1 MRRRSRRAVA
11 WLLTLALFIGM
22 LPSGLLSGWVSAL
35 TGLSIKDA
43 EIDFSNGTFQFT
55 VTGGESNA
63 DTTLRVWAV
72 VPNVKTSLEAATP
85 LEAIQSGDI
94 SDATLKLAD
103 MQTGIDLAELPA
115 GSYLIDAASDELL
128 GSTGERT
135 YSETLPGGGFEAIK
149 ALFTN
154 GYYTSDNT
162 YVPQSEITQIPYL
175 VIFNSQGGGA
185 ELIYAE
191 TALGQVTPTLVLT
204 SGGINKVI
212 SANINVGNAIGTA
225 TVQCLP
231 ANASEGVVI
240 LDEGVSVDLFNAM
253 GNNVGGT
260 VTGIGAGTTISPNES
275 LTITL
280 SAKSAIS
287 PIAAPLVGTI
297 TLKYKPASGGIND
310 EEALEIPI
318 TITAQNPTNPYLTIS
333 AIEMTVP
340 QGGGA
345 ISFEPGSGTIT
356 PIYGSNAIFDRF
368 KGANAAKASSDTKGY
383 LKITEIPSDY
393 TIAIKDTQEPNPAD
407 ITGYIDLSETAK
419 TTLRPGTYTTTLTFQ
434 YQIAR
439 ASGNS
444 QPRAAQVPVT
454 IHVTEAS
461 TEPPTTYNATVNL
474 TVGGQTDDFT
484 EITKVALLSS
494 TGSEV
499 APHDSDGWA
508 NGITFTGLE
517 DSESYST
524 LRVYVNTNNL
534 PDGVGAGYY
543 DITLTGGP
551 ISSTTT
557 SASANLV
564 RVTLHLG
571 ENIQSATVG
580 GKNGPVELLV
590 KEDTGSIALEATTTG
605 GTFTTWTVTPDG
617 EATLDSAASSSTT
630 LTVKTKNVTVTP
642 SAETAPQKYGGTVTV
657 NLNGKAWTDSG
668 YTFTVTTDGGELTD
682 NSDGTY
688 SYTDFT
694 GGPYTVHVKVEKG
707 GQTIVD
713 EDMGSI
719 SGSSTDLTANFYT
732 VQAQAATGGTIQAT
746 YGTHTSQTGK
756 ATNGE
761 KIYVPAGKTV
771 NLTAT
776 PDEDYKFGSWSVTGS
791 SSPSNTQ
798 TATINITA
806 ETTVTASF
814 TEAVYGGTIT
824 IQLDGSP
831 STTPGTVTLYTNG
844 GQPAADVQLTDNH
857 DGTYTYTGAN
867 VDAPYYS
874 IYVNGVKTQNAGIS
888 KSNPSPTVNF
898 YTVTL
903 GTSSSAT
910 MTLNG
915 KTAPVIAEAQTTVN
929 LIATAQS
936 GYTGQ
941 ATWHTKQPAPP
952 ASGTVST
959 APGSSASGVQTTMTV
974 TGTTEVWAEFKP
986 IEMGSLSS
994 TSSAFVWDLYE
1005 EKVTPPVGGA
1015 DGFTTTISVAGDVR
1029 LQEITSITYSVGGK
1043 TLTPSTHYTVSQAP
1057 DGNKAITL
1065 TMTNAQLETL
1075 GLGLNQANETGVF
1088 TVTVAGTNGQTK
1100 QATVVVT
1107 ATDTMPWLTG
1117 VELSDGQGH
1126 TGSNI
1131 SGVVSTG
1138 EPGTTLSVSTLT
1150 DNKDGSALGSGNVT
1164 YTWYRQDPDGSKE
1177 PIPDADGSTYTI
1189 PTSGVEPGTE
1199 FTVEVKGNSPPGTAK
1214 NGGAELYRNDKAA
1227 VSATFT
1233 VIAPTHTVTLVID
1246 PSGGGSV
1253 RVNSQT
1259 YSAASQTITVTGAS
1273 ASLTG
1278 LTAHASQG
1286 YRFKQWTTTGGTL
1299 NAANETTTDL
1309 TNITQDVTLT
1319 ATFAPIPILSLT
1331 TNSGSGPVG
1340 TAPEGG
1346 QIPSF
1351 TIRNTG
1357 QAAATNVTITI
1368 TGLTAGTAI
1377 GNFTIQKTGNA
1388 PEIVSWTDNKDGTV
1402 TATIANIPSGEDG
1415 TTGYTYQLIPN
1426 TTLPAGSYS
1435 APVSVK
1441 YKQVS
1446 TDSDGLEVTGTP
1458 SYTFTEREYTIVV
1471 NKDTGISSVVVT
1483 KNGQPVELGGGNSF
1497 TAGSKDTIIITSYA
1511 SSGYTQDGWTVET
1524 LAGGASPIET
1534 PGTLTFTPSGSG
1546 ATITVT
1552 AKAKG
1557 IAVLSLDPLKSEVT
1571 SPVNE
1576 LTTSTT
1582 IYSGTLSNSGEAASQ
1597 TVSYA
1602 LRQKG
1607 DTDYTSYFTLTP
1619 DASGVVNPHGS
1630 QAIKVV
1636 LSQHGKEQITGA
1648 GTYEVNLVVT
1658 EEGGKSWTVPIKLT
1672 VTDSTVFEGSVTINV
1687 DGASKDGATV
1697 TLAPGD
1703 SLTQTTTGGTA
1714 TFQNLLVSNT
1724 YTITVD
1730 LDGDGG
1736 TYEPVT
1742 VTATLSKDNS
1752 NVTVDFYTVSLKAD
1766 PDSISTTLKGAGI
1779 YESGTK
1785 VTIEAST
1792 DAEGYRF
1799 DGWTDDDKSDG
1810 SVSTSSQY
1818 TFTISGKV
1826 NYTAHFSRTYGVQ
1839 YLARPGDD
1847 SVSNLPT
1854 DPKGY
1859 YDGDEVTIPTAV
1871 PTRSGYTFTGWST
1884 ADDGTAEYQAGG
1896 KFTIALDG
1904 SNGGLKPDGE
1914 NTIKLYAVWQNAAL
1928 VNPDNQAGLTT
1939 TYGAQYAYDAGA
1951 LFRAK
1956 NPGIPLTYE
1965 ITAGTLPGGLAFD
1978 ETTGVISG
1986 RPYEVT
1992 TKSVTITATHTDNSA
2007 ATATV
2012 DLTLTVNKATPVV
2025 TITGV
2030 TGAVEGAAF
2039 DSASYSVAVS
2049 APYYTGSGWTD
2060 SYVILSGTGTAEA
2073 INDANRGKGTI
2084 SVGSGTF
2091 TTLKQDVTIT
2101 YNPTGASATDGNHS
2115 TYDKIYNST
2124 SGKISAAAVNK
2135 TWGIAV
2141 NPETLAFQ
2149 AQEGYASVTEQS
2161 FTVTNTGN
2169 QPTGAL
2175 TVTPSSG
2182 FELTGAN
2189 ASNTDPL
2196 APGESRTY
2204 QVRPVTGKT
2213 ADGSPYTGTVT
2224 VNDATNS
2231 KNATVN
2237 LVFNVTRSN
2246 TFTGT
2251 VITNLNPVDGPAAP
2265 GDVTSVTLRPFGT
2278 TGSSDV
2284 TANRTGTGTYT
2295 ADTLETGKIYQ
2306 VVVNGYLTSELVY
2319 YDRKEAAVNL
2329 YQILTEA
2336 SPALAGTTTPSD
2348 SYYVSGQTVTL
2359 TASNNSGYKFT
2370 SWHADTA
2377 EGFQVS
2383 TNANHSLTVTEEQK
2397 FVAVYEQG
2405 HKVTYNAPDKDS
2417 GKVPTDDMFYFVGD
2431 TVYVKSG
2438 GDLQKTGYTFA
2449 GWNDGNKTYKP
2460 GESFT
2465 MGAAAVTLTA
2475 QWTPLPLSLTGG
2487 TFTVAHNDSLSEV
2500 IKAVGGE
2507 GQITYAI
2514 TGAGNLAGSGLTLE
2528 SNGAFTG
2535 TATYQGSGSNT
2546 YTIEVTAT
2554 AAGSSTKASFT
2565 IEVVQAVTKVTEGFT
2580 VTGGLVV
2587 FPGDSFD
2594 ISKLGSDNLTVK
2606 GYGTDGVKVTKDDFD
2621 EKPTTG
2627 GTATDGTWTVT
2638 PDKWQAGSVSYTLTF
2653 TPSDPGFLPCTT
2665 TVTIGATNKLITAAD
2680 VTVLAPSD
2688 EGLKDA
2694 TITPNSV
2701 KGNYLST
2708 DTTLDDSTVNVQ
2720 TNWNA
2725 TSFVAGQSYT
2735 ATVVLT
2741 PTGDWK
2747 FDPTS
2752 DGDDWTAK
2760 NVTAPGAKTTLIY
2773 HDDKSVILSVVF
2785 PAEDQE
2791 IDGVHVNVTAPAD
2804 GATPDNTAIPT
2815 GTPLG
2820 SFTASD
2826 VKWYEGTSTS
2836 GETPFTGP
2844 FVGGSQYTVVVTA
2857 KPTTGYTFDPDI
2869 FATEDSSN
2877 NKATINRQN
2886 ATIVSKSESQVVIAY
2901 TFTAQT
2907 DPVRA
2912 LTNASGPLVYYIQTG
2927 TTDKHYNNQATGH
2940 KVSFG
2945 FTMSAADF
2953 SATIVRASGDTATVT
2968 GTDLKLFIDV
2978 DGDGSYDELTE
2989 DIPAAFNSDNA
3000 ANLNGK
3006 TVYALYAPGGMDA
3019 GIAPTQVGKLVLN
3032 ELTATGITSTAS
3044 PTLSYTS
3051 GANFDPAS
3059 GTATVTFNSGTAM
3072 ANQVST
3078 MTAGAK
3084 PTTVTTPAANGDYRT
3099 TIYYMLDSDRNGVI
3113 DDSDKHIDAST
3124 TLSASDH
3131 GKTVY
3136 ACYTD
3141 VNGNLVYTPVGQLSM
3156 DSQHTAG
3163 ITDENGGD
3171 AEYGD
3176 KLTAQVSPGDS
3187 GDYYYRWEKEDSG
3200 GDWQPI
3206 PGATSPTYYPDKG
3219 DVGEDIRVVV
3229 IDKNT
3234 GKEAHSDP
3242 ETIEK
3247 RSLNFV
3253 VDPFDK
3259 YYDGDATNKHTYTID
3274 DFTLT
3279 AVGGTYGG
3287 LVNNDQVTLKLNGGV
3302 TAPAYS
3308 GATVGSTITWPAVSE
3323 AGTGESGSKFAD
3335 YTLGGPNGDYYR
3347 LAPQGEQTDRGEI
3360 LADQPDRI
3368 IVTNNNVTPVT
3379 GAEPDRT
3386 PGNYI
3391 PREEERYDVP
3401 DDGTVVW
3408 EKWNGA
3414 SWEPVNEPD
3423 TFQPDT
3429 TYRVTIPV
3437 RPVNGT
3443 ELSSEPSNDYAYL
3456 EIGGKLYP
3464 AQYAPASDGKDA
3476 TMTVQFAP
3484 TPAEGK
3490 VNVTHVDVSFD
3501 KLPALGETIPATPTS
3516 VTDPRETQDGD
3527 KDGTPDTYTAHWY
3540 VSDTQPSDFSSIGDP
3555 VTGPDAKFEASKYY
3569 TVVVHVAPKDGY
3581 AYNPG
3586 TSAGQTR
3593 FYFFFGQDQG
3603 HEVTD
3608 GVITAGYLDG
3618 VYTMYYTFTTQ
3629 MDNPPSNILGPEENE
3644 DSLPVL
3650 GEDKLLYYAATTNHN
3665 AAQRGS
3671 GTIPGDKT
3679 SVLFTFN
3686 GSVNAQVEYAD
3697 GTKAVLNDLNY
3708 GTLWTIVAGDTPETA
3723 VALPGDKT
3731 FTRANRSQYD
3741 GKNLYIQVDGVILKD
3756 KTTGKAHSLGT
3767 LTVKELEAQAI
3778 TKYDLSGGKD
3788 LSDLLHYT
3796 EGDTFK
3802 TDVITSATV
3811 AFNTDV
3817 AGLNTSYVAP
3827 TFGSAADATSFYFEL
3842 ANGTTLTA
3850 ESKVGGDD
3858 GDVKNGDMIYLC
3870 YTDVNGNEVRQAL
3883 GSIVVSEG
3891 TKITVT
3897 VTNVTTSTPNAT
3909 EASYGDELK
3918 AVVEG
3923 DHTGTL
3929 SYQWQRWDEGSSQW
3943 TDIPGATGPTYTA
3956 ARDDV
3961 DADGTDDN
3969 NLRVL
3974 VKEHGKD
3981 GEAVSAAAAA
3991 AAVDVNKADLTVTF
4005 TAENKVWDGTTDA
4018 NVNGYKLSGVVDG
4031 DVITLTGYGTTG
4043 TFASPDVGNGITV
4056 TVDTTHASL
4065 SFKPATDTVTDYY
4078 DVVYVNP
4085 TANITALQVSWNDLS
4100 FNYGST
4106 KRYDGTTDVY
4116 LKNNTSYVTDNTA
4129 VDGNRVLA
4137 NETITADGPVTW
4149 TALAGLSAEQKAAIE
4164 AMLTF
4169 NFAFDTKDAG
4179 LRTKTIT
4186 ATATVGGTANSNIDL
4201 SAFQSNEGKYILT
4214 EYGTINPKR
4223 LTVSKDN
4230 LTPPTTI
4237 LNGATGV
4244 TINGTVASG
4253 VGSEGNVDFTVQG
4266 AFDSTAEATSKN
4278 VTILGVKKGTSNG
4291 ITWAN
4296 GNYVLIWDGD
4306 DNTMSGTV
4314 TGGTVVSVEFTGS
4327 ASAIYGDG
4335 YNTVQGLGFK
4345 VGYDTGGDG
4354 QPDFYDTT
4362 ATTFALLKNLGVVA
4376 IIEDY
4381 ADGSAKYYLAT
4392 DSGKTVGWDNATGT
4406 SATLNFKLFLE
4417 GDATDAATAW
4427 NSGTPLGNGTIA
4439 VNQRGVTV
4447 DAEWN
4452 LDAADKEGKY
4462 YDGTTAAKG
4471 SVLDATAGN
4480 LTTTVTGSIAF
4491 ELSNVMAGDS
4501 AVTVAGSYEANFTDS
4516 NAGENKTIN
4525 VTGVTLTG
4533 QNANR
4538 YKITGAVTAI
4548 GDIKPRP
4555 ITVTFDSPSV
4565 PVNPA
4570 DTEAAKTV
4578 NLYKTDTQATNSD
4591 ILSGDTV
4598 TVSAT
4603 GKYQSVATVADS
4615 VNVTVSGVIWDN
4627 ANYTVTVAPL
4637 TGKVTSRN
4645 ISNVSIVYKVPTAGA
4660 TTGDTGYVSPV
4671 TFSSQDEVTVTNTL
4685 WQEVT
4690 SLTDLTG
4697 GTTITDGTF
4706 QSGKY
4711 YMVTATVE
4719 AKAGYQL
4726 TSNTYFTLNS
4736 GTMKPGGAT
4745 PTNMS
4750 VALSGNT
4757 ATVKYIFHVPA
4768 VTVDK
4773 VISKVSA
4780 NVIQPVAGAA
4790 IATDAA
4796 ALLLAQNK
4804 DGVDLTAQA
4813 EVGTVNWTVT
4823 GGGAATGTFAYGTSY
4838 TATFVVKVKDA
4849 SAAAGYSF
4857 LNADPDFVDFLINGV
4872 TDGTGNWINGAG
4884 TATKN
4889 GVKVTTT
4896 KGADANTYTVSVEFP
4911 ATTGKNEVFTIWGEA
4926 TVPTAGATA
4935 SATNIDKMD
4944 GQPYLA
4950 VVSGAGKTEW
4960 LHNGAAFTGTFSA
4973 GETYTAKLTVK
4984 IDDAYAGSY
4993 QFAADP
4999 DGYIND
5005 ATPGATTVTNNGD
5018 GTVTLTRE
5026 FTVPLQSLIV
5036 HVSSNIPTDGAD
5048 GTTVSNTITAGIG
5061 HANRYTVDGQW
5072 YTDQT
5077 GTTPVTTFEKGKT
5090 YYLIA
5095 DVSPAAGYVLPDG
5108 VNGYI
5113 WDQGS
5118 VVAIQVGA
5126 AEGDGGRQVV
5136 FKYTIPN
5143 TSGGQKTP
5151 MISVTEPV
5159 ADQKPDFAP
5168 TSPNDSVTILPG
5180 TTWTDGSGN
5189 AMGADDTFKAGGSYT
5204 VRVNIDSTSPDGSV
5218 VYNPGDTVYLDG
5230 KAVEVK
5236 QDADTGGLYVEYTWT
5251 LPKEEGGGGVIVVPS
5266 DKPVV
5271 TYWLGEKGVTDDLT
5285 AEKVDKGS
5293 KPSFTPDVT
5302 GIDGYV
5308 FIGWSETDPTGVA
5321 NPVLVDP
5328 LTFVINADKTFYAVY
5343 ERSEAEHEHF
5353 VKGYPDGTF
5362 QPNGY
5367 ITRAEVAVLIA
5378 RSLLDGYVE
5387 ANYYGDGG
5395 YSDVAGHWALSAIA
5409 FCKNVGVM
5417 NGYPDGTFRPNEPI
5431 TRQEF
5436 ALAFARMGGLRVSA
5450 GLTFADADQVS
5461 DWAEDGVY
5469 TCVANGWING
5479 YPDGTFRPLQNITR
5493 AEAVTLVN
5501 HYLNRGVDETGL
5513 EQLSDGDYKTWPDV
5527 PTSHWAY
5534 YEILEASNDH
5544 SFYYQDAEEGTPPEA
5559 WTDAWIDWTSWG
5571 I

>member
-11 WLLTLALFIGM
+11 WLLTLALVIGM
-22 LPSGLLSGWVSAL
+22 LPSGLLSTLVQAFTWESATLTIQENAEKDGWC
-35 TGLSIKDA
+35 
-43 EIDFSNGTFQFT
+43 FT
-55 VTGGESNA
+55 VEAHMGEGSANNWA
-63 DTTLRVWAV
+63 LAV
-72 VPNVKTSLEAATP
+72 VPNIGVGDYGDAPTNQKDDALSSDNINSAAALETKLAELNLLSNTYV
-85 LEAIQSGDI
+85 IQSGTTHTMPQHTFTGDI
-94 SDATLKLAD
+94 SDFET
-103 MQTGIDLAELPA
+103 IR
-115 GSYLIDAASDELL
+115 SIFAASDKTLYTAD
-128 GSTGERT
+128 GQVIDKSNITGIPYVAILWT
-135 YSETLPGGGFEAIK
+135 QSGGGVFFSEP
-149 ALFTN
+149 F
-154 GYYTSDNT
+154 T
-162 YVPQSEITQIPYL
+162 YVAQAE
-175 VIFNSQGGGA
+175 A
-185 ELIYAE
+185 EL
-191 TALGQVTPTLVLT
+191 TAPSPIIIDATDP
-204 SGGINKVI
+204 
-212 SANINVGNAIGTA
+212 GN
-225 TVQCLP
+225 
-231 ANASEGVVI
+231 
-240 LDEGVSVDLFNAM
+240 
-253 GNNVGGT
+253 
-260 VTGIGAGTTISPNES
+260 VTGNT
-275 LTITL
+275 
-280 SAKSAIS
+280 
-287 PIAAPLVGTI
+287 
-297 TLKYKPASGGIND
+297 
-310 EEALEIPI
+310 I
-318 TITAQNPTNPYLTIS
+318 TITNIGDEVASNIKITFSDEAFFTDDQIS
-333 AIEMTVP
+333 AIE
-340 QGGGA
+340 
-345 ISFEPGSGTIT
+345 GSGTASLTVRTDDWGAWYDRYQMTEMTVNIT
-356 PIYGSNAIFDRF
+356 VTYTSASGGGGEKTLTIPVTVKLAEAEPALSADPTTLHFYGTVDQSGKVTYAPSTETFTLTPTLEGGVFPLSPDYMLDNNQVDSAIPWGWTISGFSYDDYAETEF
-368 KGANAAKASSDTKGY
+368 LGASTIVTIHPGSSLPNAA
-383 LKITEIPSDY
+383 
-393 TIAIKDTQEPNPAD
+393 
-407 ITGYIDLSETAK
+407 
-419 TTLRPGTYTTTLTFQ
+419 GTYTDTLDFWYYDNTDYNVQ
-434 YQIAR
+434 C
-439 ASGNS
+439 
-444 QPRAAQVPVT
+444 VT
-454 IHVTEAS
+454 ITLVAHIEEG
-461 TEPPTTYNATVNL
+461 EPPEPTTYDATVNL
-474 TVGGQTDDFT
+474 TVGGQTDDFA

-590 KEDTGSIALEATTTG
+590 KEDTGRIALEATTTG

-732 VQAQAATGGTIQAT
+732 VQAQAAIGGTIQAT
-746 YGTHTSQTGK
+746 YGTYTSQTGK

-771 NLTAT
+771 TLTAT
-776 PDEDYKFGSWSVTGS
+776 PDTDYKFGSWSVTGS
-791 SSPSNTQ
+791 GSPSGNTLV
-798 TATINITA
+798 ITA

-814 TEAVYGGTIT
+814 TESTYGGTIT

-936 GYTGQ
+936 GYTRQ

-1015 DGFTTTISVAGDVR
+1015 DGFTTTISVGGTVPLR
-1029 LQEITSITYSVGGK
+1029 EITSITYSVGNK
-1043 TLTPSTHYTVSQAP
+1043 TLTPSTHYSVSQVE

-1065 TMTNAQLETL
+1065 TMTDDQLKAL

-1164 YTWYRQDPDGSKE
+1164 YTWYRQDPDRSKE

-1299 NAANETTTDL
+1299 SAANETTTDL

-1319 ATFAPIPILSLT
+1319 ATFEPIPILSLT

-1388 PEIVSWTDNKDGTV
+1388 PDIVSWTDNKDGTV

-1446 TDSDGLEVTGTP
+1446 TDSDDLEVTGTP

-1483 KNGQPVELGGGNSF
+1483 KNGQPVELGGSNSF

-1524 LAGGASPIET
+1524 LADGASPIET

-1602 LRQKG
+1602 LQQKG

-1703 SLTQTTTGGTA
+1703 SPTQTTTGGTA

-1736 TYEPVT
+1736 TYQPVP
-1742 VTATLSKDNS
+1742 VTATLSKTNP

-1871 PTRSGYTFTGWST
+1871 PTRPGYTFAGWST
-1884 ADDGTAEYQAGG
+1884 ADDGTAEYQADGT
-1896 KFTIALDG
+1896 FTIDLDG
-1904 SNGGLKPDGE
+1904 SGGGLKPDGE

-1928 VNPDNQAGLTT
+1928 TKPEDVADLTT

-2060 SYVILSGTGTAEA
+2060 SYVILSGTGTATA
-2073 INDANRGKGTI
+2073 INATNRGKGTI

-2101 YNPTGASATDGNHS
+2101 YNPTGATAADGTGS
-2115 TYDKIYNST
+2115 IYDKIYNST

-2284 TANRTGTGTYT
+2284 TANKTGTGTYT

-2336 SPALAGTTTPSD
+2336 SPASAGTTTPSG

-2370 SWHADTA
+2370 SWHADAA
-2377 EGFQVS
+2377 EGSRVS
-2383 TNANHSLTVTEEQK
+2383 TSTNYSLTVDKAQK

-2405 HKVTYNAPDKDS
+2405 HKVTYSAPDKDR
-2417 GKVPTDDMFYFVGD
+2417 GTVPTDDMFYFVGD

-2465 MGAAAVTLTA
+2465 MGAAAATLTA

-2487 TFTVAHNDSLSEV
+2487 IFTVAHNDSLSEV

-2752 DGDDWTAK
+2752 DGDDWTAT
-2760 NVTAPGAKTTLIY
+2760 VTAPGAKTTLIY

-2785 PAEDQE
+2785 PAEDQK

-2857 KPTTGYTFDPDI
+2857 KPTTGYTFDPNI

-2927 TTDKHYNNQATGH
+2927 TTDKHYNNQAIGH

-3113 DDSDKHIDAST
+3113 DDSDKHIDASI

-3206 PGATSPTYYPDKG
+3206 PGATGPTYYPDKG

-3608 GVITAGYLDG
+3608 GVITVGYLDG

-4345 VGYDTGGDG
+4345 IGYDTGGDG
-4354 QPDFYDTT
+4354 RPDFYDTT

-4376 IIEDY
+4376 VIEDY

-4427 NSGTPLGNGTIA
+4427 NSAASLGNGTIA

-4491 ELSNVMAGDS
+4491 TLGNVMPGDS

-4591 ILSGDTV
+4591 VLSGDTV

-5026 FTVPLQSLIV
+5026 FTVPLESLIV

-5285 AEKVDKGS
+5285 GEKVDKGS

>member
-22 LPSGLLSGWVSAL
+22 LPSGLLSTLVQAFTWNTATL
-35 TGLSIKDA
+35 
-43 EIDFSNGTFQFT
+43 EIDPTTGKYTVTVQTGGDAGNNAWAVAVIPNIGTGGSQFAPSNQKNGRFSNTNINSQSNLSSAVTELQILEGTYNIQKGSGPVNPSHAFT
-55 VTGGESNA
+55 GNIPSFE
-63 DTTLRVWAV
+63 AV
-72 VPNVKTSLEAATP
+72 KAAF
-85 LEAIQSGDI
+85 
-94 SDATLKLAD
+94 
-103 MQTGIDLAELPA
+103 
-115 GSYLIDAASDELL
+115 AASDK
-128 GSTGERT
+128 T
-135 YSETLPGGGFEAIK
+135 
-149 ALFTN
+149 
-154 GYYTSDNT
+154 YYTASGSQIENSAITEIEYIAVLWTDTEGDVFFSEPFT
-162 YVPQSEITQIPYL
+162 YAAQSE
-175 VIFNSQGGGA
+175 A
-185 ELIYAE
+185 EL
-191 TALGQVTPTLVLT
+191 TAPGITIDATDPTSVTGNTITIQNIGDKLAIIDSVTISDEANFIEGEGSIGQGSQIAG
-204 SGGINKVI
+204 SGTDSFIVD
-212 SANINVGNAIGTA
+212 AYDW
-225 TVQCLP
+225 
-231 ANASEGVVI
+231 EG
-240 LDEGVSVDLFNAM
+240 LAAM
-253 GNNVGGT
+253 GF
-260 VTGIGAGTTISPNES
+260 A
-275 LTITL
+275 
-280 SAKSAIS
+280 
-287 PIAAPLVGTI
+287 
-297 TLKYKPASGGIND
+297 
-310 EEALEIPI
+310 EIPI
-318 TITAQNPTNPYLTIS
+318 TVTVTYASGSVEGEKKTLTIPVKVIFAEAEPVLSADPTVLHFYGTTDGSGHVTYTQSSQNITLTAESEAISALSPDFMSGLGVDS
-333 AIEMTVP
+333 AIPWGWELAGITYDDDLAGVSLETTTT
-340 QGGGA
+340 
-345 ISFEPGSGTIT
+345 ITIT
-356 PIYGSNAIFDRF
+356 PSKTSPATVGTHTDTLDIWYMDMN
-368 KGANAAKASSDTKGY
+368 GAAAAQCLSVT
-383 LKITEIPSDY
+383 LVAHITEGTVEPTTYDATVDL
-393 TIAIKDTQEPNPAD
+393 TIGGEKTSFTEIEKVVLLGDGNAEVTTAD
-407 ITGYIDLSETAK
+407 
-419 TTLRPGTYTTTLTFQ
+419 GTYT
-434 YQIAR
+434 
-439 ASGNS
+439 
-444 QPRAAQVPVT
+444 
-454 IHVTEAS
+454 
-461 TEPPTTYNATVNL
+461 
-474 TVGGQTDDFT
+474 D
-484 EITKVALLSS
+484 
-494 TGSEV
+494 
-499 APHDSDGWA
+499 
-508 NGITFTGLE
+508 GITFTGLE
-517 DSESYST
+517 DSKTYST
-524 LRVYVNTNNL
+524 VRVYVKEANRPNSA
-534 PDGVGAGYY
+534 GAYY
-543 DITLTGGP
+543 DVPLSST
-551 ISSTTT
+551 ISSTQKT
-557 SASANLV
+557 ASAKLV
-564 RVTLHLG
+564 RVTLG
-571 ENIQSATVG
+571 SGSNIQSATVG
-580 GKNGPVELLV
+580 GKTGPILV
-590 KEDTGSIALEATTTG
+590 MEKTGSIALEATTTG

-617 EATLDSAASSSTT
+617 EATLDSAASPSTT

-642 SAETAPQKYGGTVTV
+642 SAETAPQKYSGTVTV

-874 IYVNGVKTQNAGIS
+874 IYVKGVKTQNAGIS

-959 APGSSASGVQTTMTV
+959 APGSSASGAQTTMTV
-974 TGTTEVWAEFKP
+974 TGTTEVWAEFEP

-994 TSSAFVWDLYE
+994 TSSAFTWDLYE

-1015 DGFTTTISVAGDVR
+1015 DGFTTTISVDGTVP
-1029 LQEITSITYSVGGK
+1029 LQEITSITYSVGNK
-1043 TLTPSTHYTVSQAP
+1043 TLTSTTHYTVSQTGA
-1057 DGNKAITL
+1057 GNNDLTL
-1065 TMTNAQLETL
+1065 TMTNAQLKTL

-1299 NAANETTTDL
+1299 SAANETTTDL

-1736 TYEPVT
+1736 TYQPVP
-1742 VTATLSKDNS
+1742 VTATLSKTNP

-1799 DGWTDDDKSDG
+1799 DGWTNDDASNV

-1818 TFTISGKV
+1818 TFTIGGKV
-1826 NYTAHFSRTYGVQ
+1826 NYTAHFSRTYTVQ
-1839 YLARPGDD
+1839 YLARPGDG

-1871 PTRSGYTFTGWST
+1871 PTRPGYTFAGWST

-1904 SNGGLKPDGE
+1904 SGGLQPDDE

-2030 TGAVEGAAF
+2030 TGAVDGAAF
-2039 DSASYSVAVS
+2039 DSASYSVAVT
-2049 APYYTGSGWTD
+2049 APRYTGSGWTD
-2060 SYVILSGTGTAEA
+2060 SYVILSGTGTATD
-2073 INDANRGKGTI
+2073 INAANSGKGTI

-2091 TTLKQDVTIT
+2091 TTSRQDVTIT

-2284 TANRTGTGTYT
+2284 TAIKTDTGTYT
-2295 ADTLETGKIYQ
+2295 AGSLDTGTIYQ
-2306 VVVNGYLTSELVY
+2306 VIVNGYLTSELVY

-2359 TASNNSGYKFT
+2359 SASNNSSYKFT
-2370 SWHADTA
+2370 SWHEDTA
-2377 EGFQVS
+2377 EGSQVS
-2383 TNANHSLTVTEEQK
+2383 TNANHSLTVTEAQK

-2405 HKVTYNAPDKDS
+2405 HKVTYSAPDKDS
-2417 GKVPTDDMFYFVGD
+2417 GRVPTDDMFYFVGD

-2514 TGAGNLAGSGLTLE
+2514 AGAGNLAGSGLTLG

-2565 IEVVQAVTKVTEGFT
+2565 IEVVQAVTKVTEGFA
-2580 VTGGLVV
+2580 VPVGLVV

-2680 VTVLAPSD
+2680 VTVPTPSSTQTPA
-2688 EGLKDA
+2688 ETKA
-2694 TITPNSV
+2694 TITTGKV
-2701 KGNYLST
+2701 IGNYQSIG
-2708 DTTLDDSTVNVQ
+2708 TVLPDETVTVQ

-2725 TSFVAGQSYT
+2725 TSFTAGQSYT

-2752 DGDDWTAK
+2752 DGDDWTAT
-2760 NVTAPGAKTTLIY
+2760 VTAPGAKTTLIY

-2785 PAEDQE
+2785 PAEDQK

-2844 FVGGSQYTVVVTA
+2844 FVGGRQYTVVVTA

-3019 GIAPTQVGKLVLN
+3019 GIAPTRVGKLVLN

-3099 TIYYMLDSDRNGVI
+3099 TFYYMLDSDRNGVI

-3163 ITDENGGD
+3163 ITDANGGD

-3253 VDPFDK
+3253 VNPFDK

-3308 GATVGSTITWPAVSE
+3308 GATMGSTITWPAVSE

-3464 AQYAPASDGKDA
+3464 AQYTPASDGKDA

-3484 TPAEGK
+3484 TAAIGK
-3490 VNVTHVDVSFD
+3490 VNVTHVDVSFE

-3527 KDGTPDTYTAHWY
+3527 KDGTPDTFTAHWY
-3540 VSDTQPSDFSSIGDP
+3540 VSDTQPTSFGTIGTP

-3608 GVITAGYLDG
+3608 GVITVGYLDG

-3817 AGLNTSYVAP
+3817 AGLNTSYVAS

-3842 ANGTTLTA
+3842 ANGTALTA

-4043 TFASPDVGNGITV
+4043 TFASPDVVNGITV

-4149 TALAGLSAEQKAAIE
+4149 TALAGLSAEQKEAIE

-4237 LNGATGV
+4237 QGGATGV

-4296 GNYVLIWDGD
+4296 GNYVLIWNGD

-4354 QPDFYDTT
+4354 RPDFYDTT

-4376 IIEDY
+4376 VIEDY

-4427 NSGTPLGNGTIA
+4427 NSAASLGNGTIA

-4491 ELSNVMAGDS
+4491 TLGNVMPGDS

-4578 NLYKTDTQATNSD
+4578 NLYKTDTQTTNSD

-4603 GKYQSVATVADS
+4603 GKYRSVATVADS

-5321 NPVLVDP
+5321 DPVLVDP

>member
-22 LPSGLLSGWVSAL
+22 LPSGLLSTLVQAFDWQTATL
-35 TGLSIKDA
+35 KIDPATG
-43 EIDFSNGTFQFT
+43 EYT
-55 VTGGESNA
+55 VTVQTGGDPGNNSWA
-63 DTTLRVWAV
+63 VAV
-72 VPNVKTSLEAATP
+72 VPDLGVDL
-85 LEAIQSGDI
+85 
-94 SDATLKLAD
+94 SDAAPSNQKEDAFSNSSINSISNLEDAIK
-103 MQTGIDLAELPA
+103 ELPVLE
-115 GSYLIDAASDELL
+115 G
-128 GSTGERT
+128 T
-135 YSETLPGGGFEAIK
+135 YSITSGTSPINGSHTFSGSIPSFEEVK
-149 ALFTN
+149 AKYMASGKT
-154 GYYTSDNT
+154 YYKADGTRVDPSAMT
-162 YVPQSEITQIPYL
+162 EIPYIAIL
-175 VIFNSQGGGA
+175 WTDTEGDVFFSEPFTYTGK
-185 ELIYAE
+185 EP
-191 TALGQVTPTLVLT
+191 PTLVLT
-204 SGGINKVI
+204 GGSIEVEQ
-212 SANINVGNAIGTA
+212 SANYTGGATIGTTTIECVPGNAY
-225 TVQCLP
+225 
-231 ANASEGVVI
+231 ANAEITEISVSLLNNAGKDWSSYVAVDGISIDNPIEPGTQETVI
-240 LDEGVSVDLFNAM
+240 LKAADGKT
-253 GNNVGGT
+253 VGSTLGPY
-260 VTGIGAGTTISPNES
+260 TG
-275 LTITL
+275 
-280 SAKSAIS
+280 
-287 PIAAPLVGTI
+287 
-297 TLKYKPASGGIND
+297 Y
-310 EEALEIPI
+310 I
-318 TITAQNPTNPYLTIS
+318 TITYIPQGEETGYQPLTIPIKITPTSSTNPYLTVS
-333 AIEMTVP
+333 QIEMTVP
-340 QGGGA
+340 QGGGN
-345 ISFEPGSGTIT
+345 ISFEPGSGILSSV
-356 PIYGSNAIFDRF
+356 PGSLQNFTRF
-368 KGANAAKASSDTKGY
+368 IGPSGVTSSDTAGY
-383 LKITEIPSDY
+383 LAFTDIGALDEIGTTESLGIKEIT
-393 TIAIKDTQEPNPAD
+393 Q
-407 ITGYIDLSETAK
+407 YIDLSAVGKELA
-419 TTLRPGTYTTTLTFQ
+419 PGTYTTTLSFQ
-434 YQIAR
+434 YRIAR
-439 ASGNS
+439 ADSEMGA
-444 QPRAAQVPVT
+444 QARTYQVPVI

-461 TEPPTTYNATVNL
+461 TEPTTYDATVNL
-474 TVGGQTDDFT
+474 TVGGLTDDFS
-484 EITKVALLSS
+484 EITKVALVDGTS
-494 TGSEV
+494 TEV
-499 APHDSDGWA
+499 TTADGTYTD
-508 NGITFTGLE
+508 GITFTGLE
-517 DSESYST
+517 DSKTYST
-524 LRVYVNTNNL
+524 VRVYVKEANRPNSA
-534 PDGVGAGYY
+534 GAYY
-543 DITLTGGP
+543 DVPLSST
-551 ISSTTT
+551 ISSTTNT
-557 SASANLV
+557 ASANLV

-580 GKNGPVELLV
+580 GKNGPVKLLV
-590 KEDTGSIALEATTTG
+590 RENTGSIALEATTTG
-605 GTFTTWTVTPDG
+605 GTFTTWTAEPS
-617 EATLDSAASSSTT
+617 EAATIDQPTNTSTT
-630 LTVKTKNVTVTP
+630 LKVKTQNVTVTP
-642 SAETAPQKYGGTVTV
+642 SAAAAPEEYSGTITV
-657 NLNGKAWTDSG
+657 NLNRSPWKSESG
-668 YTFTVTTDGGELTD
+668 YTVTVTANGQTLTD
-682 NSDGTY
+682 SNSDGTY
-688 SYTDFT
+688 EYADFT

-732 VQAQAATGGTIQAT
+732 VQAQAAIGGTIQAT
-746 YGTHTSQTGK
+746 YDTYTSQTGK

-771 NLTAT
+771 TLTAT
-776 PDEDYKFGSWSVTGS
+776 PDTDYKFGSWSVTGS
-791 SSPSNTQ
+791 GSPSGNTLV
-798 TATINITA
+798 ITA

-814 TEAVYGGTIT
+814 TESTYGGTIT

-831 STTPGTVTLYTNG
+831 SPTPGTVTLYTSG
-844 GQPAADVQLTDNH
+844 GQPATGVQLTDNL

-867 VDAPYYS
+867 VDESYYS
-874 IYVNGVKTQNAGIS
+874 IYVKGVKTQNAGIS

-898 YTVTL
+898 YIVTL

-952 ASGTVST
+952 ASGTVSA
-959 APGSSASGVQTTMTV
+959 APGSSASGAQTTMTV
-974 TGTTEVWAEFKP
+974 TGTTEVWAEFEP

-1015 DGFTTTISVAGDVR
+1015 DGFTTTISVAGDVP

-1043 TLTPSTHYTVSQAP
+1043 TLTPNTHYTVSQAP
-1057 DGNKAITL
+1057 DGNTITL
-1065 TMTNAQLETL
+1065 TMTNAQLEAL

-1177 PIPDADGSTYTI
+1177 PILDADGSTYTI
-1189 PTSGVEPGTE
+1189 PTSGVEPGTK
-1199 FTVEVKGNSPPGTAK
+1199 FTVEVKGSSPPGTAK

-1299 NAANETTTDL
+1299 SAANETTTDL

-1319 ATFAPIPILSLT
+1319 ATFEPIPILSLT

-1388 PEIVSWTDNKDGTV
+1388 PDIVSWTDNKDGTV

-1446 TDSDGLEVTGTP
+1446 TDSDDLEVTGTP

-1483 KNGQPVELGGGNSF
+1483 KNGQPVELGGSNSF

-1524 LAGGASPIET
+1524 LADGASPIET

-1736 TYEPVT
+1736 TYQPVP
-1742 VTATLSKDNS
+1742 VTATLSKTNP

-1871 PTRSGYTFTGWST
+1871 PTRPGYTFAGWST

-1904 SNGGLKPDGE
+1904 SGGLQPDDE

-1928 VNPDNQAGLTT
+1928 VSPDNQTGLTT
-1939 TYGAQYAYDAGA
+1939 TYGAQYTYDAGA

-1956 NPGIPLTYE
+1956 NPGIPLKYE
-1965 ITAGTLPGGLAFD
+1965 ITAGTLPGGLEFD
-1978 ETTGVISG
+1978 EATGVIFG
-1986 RPYEVT
+1986 RPYQVT
-1992 TKSVTITATHTDNSA
+1992 TTTVTVTAAHTANPT

-2012 DLTLTVNKATPVV
+2012 NLTLTVNKATPVV

-2060 SYVILSGTGTAEA
+2060 SYVILSGTGTATA
-2073 INDANRGKGTI
+2073 INEANSGKGTI

-2091 TTLKQDVTIT
+2091 TTLQQDVTIT
-2101 YNPTGASATDGNHS
+2101 YNPTGASATDGNRS

-2336 SPALAGTTTPSD
+2336 SPALAGTTTPNS

-2359 TASNNSGYKFT
+2359 SASNNSSYKFT
-2370 SWHADTA
+2370 SWREDTA
-2377 EGFQVS
+2377 EGSQVS
-2383 TNANHSLTVTEEQK
+2383 TSTNYSLTVDKAQK

-2405 HKVTYNAPDKDS
+2405 YKVTYNAPDKDS
-2417 GKVPTDDMFYFVGD
+2417 GTVPTDDMFYFVGD

-2514 TGAGNLAGSGLTLE
+2514 TGAGNLAGSGLTLK

-2535 TATYQGSGSNT
+2535 TATYQGSGSNI

-2554 AAGSSTKASFT
+2554 AAGSSAKASFT
-2565 IEVVQAVTKVTEGFT
+2565 IEVVRAVTKVTEGFT
-2580 VTGGLVV
+2580 VPGGLVV

-2680 VTVLAPSD
+2680 VTVPTPSSTQTPA
-2688 EGLKDA
+2688 ETKA
-2694 TITPNSV
+2694 TITTGKV
-2701 KGNYLST
+2701 IGNYQSIG
-2708 DTTLDDSTVNVQ
+2708 TVLPDETVTVQ

-2725 TSFVAGQSYT
+2725 TSFTAGQSYT

-2752 DGDDWTAK
+2752 DGDDWTAT
-2760 NVTAPGAKTTLIY
+2760 VTAPGAKTTLIY

-2820 SFTASD
+2820 SFQVSD
-2826 VKWYEGTSTS
+2826 VKWYEGTYPS
-2836 GETPFTGP
+2836 GEALTGT
-2844 FVGGSQYTVVVTA
+2844 FEGGKKYTVVVTA
-2857 KPTTGYTFDPDI
+2857 TPTTGYTFDPDI

-3253 VDPFDK
+3253 VEAFDK

-3323 AGTGESGSKFAD
+3323 AGTGKSGSKFAD

-3401 DDGTVVW
+3401 DDGAVVW

-3464 AQYAPASDGKDA
+3464 AQYTPASDGKDA

-3540 VSDTQPSDFSSIGDP
+3540 VSNTEPTSFGTIGTP
-3555 VTGPDAKFEASKYY
+3555 VTGSGAKFEASKYY

-3581 AYNPG
+3581 AYDPG

-3608 GVITAGYLDG
+3608 GVITVGYLDG

-3644 DSLPVL
+3644 NSLPVL

-3679 SVLFTFN
+3679 SILFTFN

-3697 GTKAVLNDLNY
+3697 GTKAVLDDLNY

-3778 TKYDLSGGKD
+3778 VDYGKGSGKE

-3796 EGDTFK
+3796 EGDTFR
-3802 TDVITSATV
+3802 TDVIASAKV
-3811 AFNTDV
+3811 AFNQDV

-3842 ANGTTLTA
+3842 ANGTALTA

-3883 GSIVVSEG
+3883 GNIVVNEG
-3891 TKITVT
+3891 TKVTVT

-4169 NFAFDTKDAG
+4169 NFAFDTKAAG
-4179 LRTKTIT
+4179 LRIRTIT
-4186 ATATVGGTANSNIDL
+4186 ATATVSGSTNSNIDL
-4201 SAFQSNEGKYILT
+4201 SAFQNNEGQYVLT
-4214 EYGTINPKR
+4214 EYATINPKR
-4223 LTVSKDN
+4223 LTVSEVN
-4230 LTPPTTI
+4230 LTPPTAI
-4237 LNGATGV
+4237 QGGATGV
-4244 TINGTVASG
+4244 TINGAVASG

-4266 AFDSTAEATSKN
+4266 AFDSTAEATSEN
-4278 VTILGVKKGTSNG
+4278 VTILGVKNDTSNG

-4354 QPDFYDTT
+4354 RPDFYDTT
-4362 ATTFALLKNLGVVA
+4362 ATTFFLLENLGVVA
-4376 IIEDY
+4376 VIEDY

-4392 DSGKTVGWDNATGT
+4392 ESGKTVGWDNATGT
-4406 SATLNFKLFLE
+4406 SAALNFKLFLE

-4427 NSGTPLGNGTIA
+4427 NSAASLGNGTIA

-4480 LTTTVTGSIAF
+4480 LTKTVTGSIAF
-4491 ELSNVMAGDS
+4491 TLGNVMPGDS
-4501 AVTVAGSYEANFTDS
+4501 AVTVAGRYEANFTDK

-4538 YKITGAVTAI
+4538 YKITGAVTAM

-4570 DTEAAKTV
+4570 DSEAAKTV
-4578 NLYKTDTQATNSD
+4578 NLYKTDTQTTNSD

-4603 GKYQSVATVADS
+4603 GEYKSVVMVDDD
-4615 VNVTVSGVIWDN
+4615 VPVKVSGVIWDN
-4627 ANYTVTVAPL
+4627 ANYDVTVAPL

-4660 TTGDTGYVSPV
+4660 TTGSAGYMSPV
-4671 TFSSQDEVTVTNTL
+4671 TFSSQDEVTVTSTL

-4690 SLTDLTG
+4690 SLTNLTG
-4697 GTTITDGTF
+4697 GTTVTGGTF

-5026 FTVPLQSLIV
+5026 FTVPLESLIV

>member
-22 LPSGLLSGWVSAL
+22 LPSGLLSTLVQAFNWQSATLTIDPL
-35 TGLSIKDA
+35 TGEYTVNAHITA
-43 EIDFSNGTFQFT
+43 GNAGTW
-55 VTGGESNA
+55 A
-63 DTTLRVWAV
+63 LAV
-72 VPNVKTSLEAATP
+72 VPNVGADGLAEGAPSRQMDDAFAGIASQSNMQHAVTSLSIPEGTYIVTGGA
-85 LEAIQSGDI
+85 SHDI
-94 SDATLKLAD
+94 SD
-103 MQTGIDLAELPA
+103 
-115 GSYLIDAASDELL
+115 
-128 GSTGERT
+128 
-135 YSETLPGGGFEAIK
+135 
-149 ALFTN
+149 N
-154 GYYTSDNT
+154 
-162 YVPQSEITQIPYL
+162 
-175 VIFNSQGGGA
+175 
-185 ELIYAE
+185 
-191 TALGQVTPTLVLT
+191 
-204 SGGINKVI
+204 
-212 SANINVGNAIGTA
+212 
-225 TVQCLP
+225 
-231 ANASEGVVI
+231 
-240 LDEGVSVDLFNAM
+240 
-253 GNNVGGT
+253 T
-260 VTGIGAGTTISPNES
+260 VT
-275 LTITL
+275 
-280 SAKSAIS
+280 
-287 PIAAPLVGTI
+287 
-297 TLKYKPASGGIND
+297 
-310 EEALEIPI
+310 
-318 TITAQNPTNPYLTIS
+318 
-333 AIEMTVP
+333 
-340 QGGGA
+340 
-345 ISFEPGSGTIT
+345 FSGTIPNFEQVKAVFSKLSNYVTADGT
-356 PIYGSNAIFDRF
+356 PIQGDS
-368 KGANAAKASSDTKGY
+368 
-383 LKITEIPSDY
+383 ITEIPY
-393 TIAIKDTQEPNPAD
+393 VAILWTGSGGGTYCTAEFVYSAPATKTPAELTAD
-407 ITGYIDLSETAK
+407 KLVIDLSPYYVAGDMTITQHPTEEECTIPVTNVGEDTAAILSVTMTGGKFESGAASSIVSSGRLEGGGDGTVVVVPVSYLTWDDIVAETLTTTIEFQVEIKYMSESEPGSPK
-419 TTLRPGTYTTTLTFQ
+419 TLVIPVTVKLADTPTWTANKTELHFYGTLNNGTVTYDLDSSDTTVTLTASGGDVYALSPQSAADNGYDMDGVGVPWGWEISGVTFDDMAFTSPADPTSTLTVTPLASIPNSAGEHREKLDLWYVDLDTSLATCIPIIFVAHITEGTVEPTTYDATVDLTIGGEKTSFTEIEKVVLLGDGNAEVTTADGTYT
-434 YQIAR
+434 
-439 ASGNS
+439 
-444 QPRAAQVPVT
+444 
-454 IHVTEAS
+454 
-461 TEPPTTYNATVNL
+461 
-474 TVGGQTDDFT
+474 D
-484 EITKVALLSS
+484 
-494 TGSEV
+494 
-499 APHDSDGWA
+499 
-508 NGITFTGLE
+508 GITFTGLE
-517 DSESYST
+517 DSKTYST
-524 LRVYVNTNNL
+524 VRVYVKEANRPNSA
-534 PDGVGAGYY
+534 GAYY
-543 DITLTGGP
+543 DVPLSST
-551 ISSTTT
+551 ISSTQKT
-557 SASANLV
+557 ASANLV
-564 RVTLHLG
+564 RVTLG
-571 ENIQSATVG
+571 SGSNIQSATVG
-580 GKNGPVELLV
+580 GKTDPILV
-590 KEDTGSIALEATTTG
+590 MENTGSIALEATTTG

-617 EATLDSAASSSTT
+617 EATLDSAASPSTT
-630 LTVKTKNVTVTP
+630 LTVETKNVTVTP

-694 GGPYTVHVKVEKG
+694 GGPYTVHVKVEKD

-719 SGSSTDLTANFYT
+719 SGSSTDLIANFYT

-915 KTAPVIAEAQTTVN
+915 DTAPVIAEAQTTVN

-1015 DGFTTTISVAGDVR
+1015 DGFTTTISVAGDVP

-1043 TLTPSTHYTVSQAP
+1043 NLTPNTHYTVSQEP

-1065 TMTNAQLETL
+1065 TMTNAQLEAL

-1189 PTSGVEPGTE
+1189 PTSGVEPGTK

-1299 NAANETTTDL
+1299 SAANETTTDL

-1319 ATFAPIPILSLT
+1319 ATFEPIPILSLT

-1415 TTGYTYQLIPN
+1415 ATGYTYQLIPN

-1446 TDSDGLEVTGTP
+1446 TDSDDLEVTGTP

-1483 KNGQPVELGGGNSF
+1483 KNGQPVELGGSNSF

-1557 IAVLSLDPLKSEVT
+1557 IAALSLDPLKSEVT

-1602 LRQKG
+1602 LQQKG

-1703 SLTQTTTGGTA
+1703 SPTQTTTGGTA

-1736 TYEPVT
+1736 TYQPVP
-1742 VTATLSKDNS
+1742 VTATLSKTNP

-1799 DGWTDDDKSDG
+1799 DGWTNDDASNV

-1818 TFTISGKV
+1818 TFTIGGKV
-1826 NYTAHFSRTYGVQ
+1826 NYTAHFSRTYTVQ
-1839 YLARPGDD
+1839 YLARPGDG

-1871 PTRSGYTFTGWST
+1871 PTRPGYTFAGWST

-1904 SNGGLKPDGE
+1904 SGGLQPDDE

-2039 DSASYSVAVS
+2039 DSASYSVAVN

-2060 SYVILSGTGTAEA
+2060 SYVILSGTGTATA
-2073 INDANRGKGTI
+2073 INATNRGKGTI

-2091 TTLKQDVTIT
+2091 TTSRQDVTIT
-2101 YNPTGASATDGNHS
+2101 YNPTGATAADGTGS

-2989 DIPAAFNSDNA
+2989 NIPAAFNSDNA

-3019 GIAPTQVGKLVLN
+3019 GIAPTRVGKLVLN

-3368 IVTNNNVTPVT
+3368 IVTNNNVTPAT

-3408 EKWNGA
+3408 EKWNGD
-3414 SWEPVNEPD
+3414 SWEPVNKPD

-3464 AQYAPASDGKDA
+3464 AQYTPASDGKDA

-3527 KDGTPDTYTAHWY
+3527 KDGTPDTFTAHWY
-3540 VSDTQPSDFSSIGDP
+3540 VSDTQPTSFGTIGTP

-3586 TSAGQTR
+3586 TEPGQTR

-3817 AGLNTSYVAP
+3817 AGLNTSYVAS

-3842 ANGTTLTA
+3842 ANGTALTA

-4043 TFASPDVGNGITV
+4043 TFTSLDVGNGITV

-4237 LNGATGV
+4237 QGGATGV

-4354 QPDFYDTT
+4354 RPDFYDTT

-4452 LDAADKEGKY
+4452 LDATDKEGKY

-4491 ELSNVMAGDS
+4491 ELSNVMAGDT
-4501 AVTVAGSYEANFTDS
+4501 AVTVADSYKANFTDK

-4548 GDIKPRP
+4548 GDIKSRP

-4578 NLYKTDTQATNSD
+4578 NLYKTDTQTTNSD

-4645 ISNVSIVYKVPTAGA
+4645 ISNVSVVYKVPTAGA

-5005 ATPGATTVTNNGD
+5005 ATPSATTVTNNGD

-5026 FTVPLQSLIV
+5026 FTVPLESLIV

-5321 NPVLVDP
+5321 DPVLVDP